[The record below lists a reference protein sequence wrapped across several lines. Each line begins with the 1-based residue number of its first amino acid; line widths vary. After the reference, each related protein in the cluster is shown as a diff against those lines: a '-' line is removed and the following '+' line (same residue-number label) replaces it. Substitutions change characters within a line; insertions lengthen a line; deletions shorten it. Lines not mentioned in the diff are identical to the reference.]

1 MKIRIVI
8 PLWKRP
14 EVTEF
19 CFTELLKVIK
29 ESKHEICVT
38 CVISEESYKKVC
50 EDFGFHWEWAEN
62 NPLGEKINTG
72 IRESLYFQW
81 DYLMTM
87 NSDDVIDVKLIDE
100 VYHPFFESKIPYFGV
115 NRVTYV
121 NFATKEARDFKYDYS
136 VLGIAKCIRR
146 DIVEQFKGDVYP
158 PERNRG
164 LDDGLMDRLMRS
176 GVLPVMVDYP
186 GQMCWDFKSET
197 NIWPW
202 EHFKNKGIAVEY
214 VTK

>member
-1 MKIRIVI
+1 MKIRVVI
-8 PLWKRP
+8 PVWKRP
-14 EVTEF
+14 EVTKF
-19 CFTELLKVIK
+19 CFSELVKVINS
-29 ESKHEICVT
+29 SKHEIAVI
-38 CVISEESYKKVC
+38 CVISEESYKEVC
-50 EDFGFHWEWAEN
+50 EYFGFDWRWAEN
-62 NPLGEKINTG
+62 NPLGEKINAG
-72 IRESLYFQW
+72 VKQALEFDW

-100 VYHPFFESKIPYFGV
+100 VYRSFFESKIPYFGV

-121 NFATKEARDFKYDYS
+121 NFNTKEARDFKYDYS
-136 VLGIAKCIRR
+136 VLGIAKMIRR
-146 DIVEQFKGDVYP
+146 DIVELFDGNVYP
-158 PERNRG
+158 PERNKG
-164 LDDGLMDRLMRS
+164 LDDGLMDRLIGE

-202 EHFKNKGIAVEY
+202 EHFKDRGKAVEY